1 MFSCLC
7 WDGSTSLHGKA
18 RYPYTEAASLSTQ
31 LWHALTRA
39 GVALTITTSQEAGVT
54 SPELDKFRAELN
66 SEGASVVV
74 RHVTDPGC
82 VLSSQVFPDQN
93 FKTRISK
100 NIQSKYLTISKL
112 AK

>member
-18 RYPYTEAASLSTQ
+18 RYPYTEAARLSTR

-39 GVALTITTSQEAGVT
+39 RVALTITTSQEAGDQA
-54 SPELDKFRAELN
+54 LDKFRAELT

-82 VLSSQVFPDQN
+82 VLSSQVFPGQN
-93 FKTRISK
+93 FKTRKHTEQIFDYFQACQVR
-100 NIQSKYLTISKL
+100 I
-112 AK
+112 